1 MSPNVRVKDCNENND
16 IWWNS
21 INLDMTWSTK
31 YQVIYVANIKWTLIF
46 QLLVKVWKSN
56 HVSLNPWNAALEV
69 SDLNEK
75 LQSGLF
81 GGGGQNSLSQ
91 LWTNT
96 SLSPNLVIHSP
107 PPSDSL
113 SQKFCWTVVCSFNV
127 LENEL
132 NITSS
137 ESKTAQIFGEKGCN
151 LIRTESL
158 LKVRC
163 CSEGTRNF

>member
-107 PPSDSL
+107 LLLLQTLFRKNSAEQLFVLSMCPKMSWIVHL
-113 SQKFCWTVVCSFNV
+113 SQRLDRFLGRRVAT
-127 LENEL
+127 
-132 NITSS
+132 
-137 ESKTAQIFGEKGCN
+137 
-151 LIRTESL
+151 
-158 LKVRC
+158 
-163 CSEGTRNF
+163 

>member
-107 PPSDSL
+107 LLLLQTLFRKNSAEQLFVLSMCSKMSWIVHL
-113 SQKFCWTVVCSFNV
+113 SQRLDRFLGRRVATW
-127 LENEL
+127 
-132 NITSS
+132 
-137 ESKTAQIFGEKGCN
+137 
-151 LIRTESL
+151 
-158 LKVRC
+158 
-163 CSEGTRNF
+163 